1 MISGGM
7 YSGVPQKVQVL
18 CPGGTSLAKPRSTR
32 RTYLRNNRLV
42 ISHDKRGKKSPVVV
56 DHEIF
61 GLQIPVAVMS
71 LVEIV
76 ESLNYTGDVKT
87 TDDVVEGATSV
98 KCTPKVATKVRVSQ
112 EVHEFLV

>member
-1 MISGGM
+1 M
-7 YSGVPQKVQVL
+7 
-18 CPGGTSLAKPRSTR
+18 AKPRSTR

-61 GLQIPVAVMS
+61 GFQISVAVMS

-98 KCTPKVATKVRVSQ
+98 ECTPKVATKVRVSQ
-112 EVHEFLV
+112 QVHELLV